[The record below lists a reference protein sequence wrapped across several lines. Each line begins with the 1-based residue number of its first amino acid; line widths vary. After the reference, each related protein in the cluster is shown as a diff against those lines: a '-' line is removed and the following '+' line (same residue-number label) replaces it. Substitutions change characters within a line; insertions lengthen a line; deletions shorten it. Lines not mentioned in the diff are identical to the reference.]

1 MQGRK
6 VGASLMHAN
15 RNVILGLIVLIGIG
29 LLAFAVEKLLF

>member
-1 MQGRK
+1 
-6 VGASLMHAN
+6 MHAEL